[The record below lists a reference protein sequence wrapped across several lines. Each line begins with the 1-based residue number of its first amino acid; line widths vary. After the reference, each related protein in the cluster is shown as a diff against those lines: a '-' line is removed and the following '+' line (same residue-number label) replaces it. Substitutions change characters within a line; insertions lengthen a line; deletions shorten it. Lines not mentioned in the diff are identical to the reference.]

1 VLVRAIALKGDIVR
15 SLRRCLAEGHG
26 RRVVREQRGP
36 FDHNVFCPLHADG
49 GRNDD
54 LILILLGGSSLSKL
68 FRSIDGGGRVFEV
81 ILITPSHPPSDLP
94 RIPVHRNSIVDQ

>member
-1 VLVRAIALKGDIVR
+1 VLVRAKGDIVR
-15 SLRRCLAEGHG
+15 SLRRCLAEAHG
-26 RRVVREQRGP
+26 RRAVREQRGP
-36 FDHNVFCPLHADG
+36 FAHNVFCQLHANS

-54 LILILLGGSSLSKL
+54 LILILPGGSSLSKL
-68 FRSIDGGGRVFEV
+68 FDGGGRVFEV